1 MDEGVN
7 DNYGPYVFKISGQI
21 SHKIG
26 SLCPYL
32 VKRPRFLQ
40 LYLFN
45 PENEVS
51 NRFRVFDS
59 PRKRILDEGI
69 VMFLVAF
76 LRANNEYARTFK
88 TEKDLADEMNIA
100 SYFVR
105 FFNNVPDRRYD
116 LPSPGSLGCLVSG
129 DDINCTRYDIIVLG
143 LVQK

>member
-1 MDEGVN
+1 MDVDIKAYNSMFSMTSIGANVDEGVN
-7 DNYGPYVFKISGQI
+7 DNCGPYVFKISGQI

-45 PENEVS
+45 LENEVS

-88 TEKDLADEMNIA
+88 IAKDLADEMNIA

-105 FFNNVPDRRYD
+105 LLTIFPIIDMIYLRLDR
-116 LPSPGSLGCLVSG
+116 
-129 DDINCTRYDIIVLG
+129 
-143 LVQK
+143 